1 MPMEINTS
9 TTDIVSIII
18 EVINQLC
25 TNLFSSIESNIF
37 PLIDELVFINKNIF
51 NTGDKMSKI
60 LSTSPNHGVLLL
72 SNCLFTGFILYYAF
86 RLIVARLTFSEFE
99 SPAKFFMR
107 AFLAGIAMNY
117 SLAICTFF
125 INTTDYIST
134 FFCSLG
140 KEVFGYPI
148 SFNSL
153 ISLLNKSPSTAFDI
167 FSIDGILSSM
177 LSISSLT
184 LLISFSYRY
193 ILIETL
199 LIISPFAFLSL
210 STQSTESFFKSWF
223 KSLFSL
229 LFLQIVISIILLI
242 PYALI
247 RENSNS
253 IFNQILLI
261 GSIMALLKSN
271 QFVKE
276 IIGGIGISSGFQSGI
291 IGLKTLLSK

>member
-1 MPMEINTS
+1 MDLTTS
-9 TTDIVSIII
+9 STDIVSIII
-18 EVINQLC
+18 NVINQLC

-51 NTGDKMSKI
+51 NTGDKMSRI

-72 SNCLFTGFILYYAF
+72 ANCLFTGFVLYYAL

-99 SPAKFFMR
+99 SPSKFFMR
-107 AFLAGIAMNY
+107 SFLAGIATNY
-117 SLAICTFF
+117 SLSICTMF
-125 INTTDYIST
+125 INTTDYISK
-134 FFCSLG
+134 FFCNLG
-140 KEVFGYPI
+140 KDVFGYEI

-153 ISLLNKSPSTAFDI
+153 ISILNNSPISTFDL
-167 FSIDGILSSM
+167 FSIDGILSGM

-184 LLISFSYRY
+184 LLISFAYRY
-193 ILIETL
+193 ILIEVL

-210 STQSTESFFKSWF
+210 STQSTETFFKSWF
-223 KSLFSL
+223 KNLFSL

-247 RENSNS
+247 RENSSS
-253 IFNQILLI
+253 IFNQVLLI

-276 IIGGIGISSGFQSGI
+276 IIGGIGISSGLQYGLV
-291 IGLKTLLSK
+291 GLKSLLSK

>member
-1 MPMEINTS
+1 
-9 TTDIVSIII
+9 
-18 EVINQLC
+18 
-25 TNLFSSIESNIF
+25 
-37 PLIDELVFINKNIF
+37 
-51 NTGDKMSKI
+51 MSKI

-72 SNCLFTGFILYYAF
+72 ANCLFTGFVLYYAI
-86 RLIVARLTFSEFE
+86 RLIIARLTLSEFE
-99 SPAKFFMR
+99 SPSKFFMR
-107 AFLAGIAMNY
+107 AFLSGIAMNY
-117 SLAICTFF
+117 SLSICTFF
-125 INTTDYIST
+125 INTTNYISN
-134 FFCSLG
+134 FFCGLG
-140 KEVFGYPI
+140 QEVFGYEI

-153 ISLLNKSPSTAFDI
+153 ISILNKTSTTAFDL

-184 LLISFSYRY
+184 LLISFAYRY
-193 ILIETL
+193 ILIEVL

-210 STQSTESFFKSWF
+210 STQSTENFFKSWF

-253 IFNQILLI
+253 IFNQVLLV

-276 IIGGIGISSGFQSGI
+276 IIGGIGISSGFQSGLV
-291 IGLKTLLSK
+291 GLKTLLSK

>member
-1 MPMEINTS
+1 MEVTTS

-25 TNLFSSIESNIF
+25 KNLFSSIESNIF
-37 PLIDELVFINKNIF
+37 PLINELVFINKNIF

-60 LSTSPNHGVLLL
+60 LSNSPNHGVLLL
-72 SNCLFTGFILYYAF
+72 ANCLFTGFVLYYAL
-86 RLIVARLTFSEFE
+86 RLIIARLTFSEFE
-99 SPAKFFMR
+99 SPGKFFMR

-117 SLAICTFF
+117 SISLCTIF
-125 INTTDYIST
+125 INTTDNISS
-134 FFCSLG
+134 FFCGLG
-140 KEVFGYPI
+140 QEVFGYEI
-148 SFNSL
+148 SFTSL
-153 ISLLNKSPSTAFDI
+153 VNLLNKTSVSTFDL
-167 FSIDGILSSM
+167 FSIDGILSGM

-184 LLISFSYRY
+184 LLISFAYRY
-193 ILIETL
+193 ILIEVL

-210 STQSTESFFKSWF
+210 STQSTESFFKTWF

-247 RENSNS
+247 RENSDS
-253 IFNQILLI
+253 IFNQVLLI
-261 GSIMALLKSN
+261 GSIIALLKSN

-276 IIGGIGISSGFQSGI
+276 VIGGIGISSGFQTGLV
-291 IGLKTLLSK
+291 GLKTLLSK